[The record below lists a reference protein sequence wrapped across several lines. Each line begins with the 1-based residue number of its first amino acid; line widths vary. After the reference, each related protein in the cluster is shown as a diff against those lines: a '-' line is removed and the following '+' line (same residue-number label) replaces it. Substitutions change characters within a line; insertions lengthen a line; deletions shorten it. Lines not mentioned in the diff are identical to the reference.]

1 VSTGS
6 RDRWLELPA
15 PDRVIGPYRDIQLL
29 SYPGAP
35 VIAAEGKIAL
45 DARDMIIGCVDN
57 WGMQPWIC
65 REY

>member
-1 VSTGS
+1 
-6 RDRWLELPA
+6 
-15 PDRVIGPYRDIQLL
+15 
-29 SYPGAP
+29 